1 MTTLFSST
9 PDRDGD
15 YVEVET
21 YVDQPGKILV
31 TAHNSS
37 ENAWAAAFVNRTE
50 VVKLRDFLSKLLAD
64 PSGVTDLPT
73 EDHQPVTEDR
83 VRQLI
88 AEALKAPK
96 PLHEAPQ
103 AAIPELPPEELC
115 HRTQPL
121 LNVHAAIR
129 CTFCGFLWTDHPTVG
144 EVVAKATAAFGEVA
158 ARLSAP
164 KQLVGCKCGHR
175 WATHLLS
182 SGCAVT
188 GCDCPASYATSNG
201 APPKVNP

>member
-1 MTTLFSST
+1 MTNLFSST

-15 YVEVET
+15 YVDVET
-21 YVDQPGKILV
+21 YLHEPGKILI

-37 ENAWAAAFVNRTE
+37 ENAWASAFVTGAE
-50 VVKLRDFLSKLLAD
+50 VIKLRDLLSKLIGD
-64 PSGVTDLPT
+64 TSGFPT
-73 EDHQPVTEDR
+73 PPAEPHAPVTEDR

-88 AEALKAPK
+88 AEALAAPR

-103 AAIPELPPEELC
+103 AVIPDLPPEELC

-182 SGCAVT
+182 FGCDVT
-188 GCDCPASYATSNG
+188 GCDCLMSYPTSRD
-201 APPKVNP
+201 